1 MLPSEKKKLKT
12 RKSTHTKKTP
22 QCGQSAGVFT
32 YCQQEVQGEASLHPA
47 HIQSA
52 KCLSAVL

>member
-1 MLPSEKKKLKT
+1 MLLLCQVLSCCLLKKKKIKPT
-12 RKSTHTKKTP
+12 